1 MGQCCCA
8 DEEREPRISSPGKQR
23 AGNIVGHQGKE
34 TSFRELEFNKQ
45 TPSLSVVSA
54 ADKRSVYSDGGD
66 SRKSPPNRQ
75 MSLTTA
81 AKQNYLNA
89 KMKQQEQNT
98 NISYE
103 EGGVLTFAPR

>member
-8 DEEREPRISSPGKQR
+8 DEEREPRIASPGKQKGR
-23 AGNIVGHQGKE
+23 AANLVGAQGKDS
-34 TSFRELEFNKQ
+34 TFRELEFNKPS
-45 TPSLSVVSA
+45 PSLSVVSA
-54 ADKRSVYSDGGD
+54 ADKRSVYSESAE

-89 KMKQQEQNT
+89 KPKQE
-98 NISYE
+98 
-103 EGGVLTFAPR
+103 A